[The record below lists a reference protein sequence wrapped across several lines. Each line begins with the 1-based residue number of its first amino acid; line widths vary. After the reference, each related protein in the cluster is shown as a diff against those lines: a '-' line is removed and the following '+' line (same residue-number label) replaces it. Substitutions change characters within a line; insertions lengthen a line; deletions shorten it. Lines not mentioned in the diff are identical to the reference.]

1 MKVFIIT
8 LFSGFVV
15 LIATMV
21 TISVRQKDIH
31 LVSKEYYKEE
41 IAYQVTLDAL
51 NRTPAKTLVT
61 TTQAGGVTFQINT
74 DLQAVLAAGDTVQLN
89 IARGEDAKRDV
100 KQAWIVSQTLAPT
113 SIQLGNGRWKVEA
126 RWHHAG
132 QLYIWKQHIY
142 V

>member
-8 LFSGFVV
+8 LFTGFVV

-51 NRTPAKTLVT
+51 NRTPAKSIETST
-61 TTQAGGVTFQINT
+61 EAGAVTFKVNADMQSI
-74 DLQAVLAAGDTVQLN
+74 LAPGDTIELN
-89 IARGEDAKRDV
+89 LARGEDAARDV
-100 KQAWIVSQTLAPT
+100 KHIWIVSQTSAANRV
-113 SIQLGNGRWKVEA
+113 QLGSGRWKVEA
-126 RWHHAG
+126 RWQHAG
-132 QLYIWKQHIY
+132 KLHIWKQHIY